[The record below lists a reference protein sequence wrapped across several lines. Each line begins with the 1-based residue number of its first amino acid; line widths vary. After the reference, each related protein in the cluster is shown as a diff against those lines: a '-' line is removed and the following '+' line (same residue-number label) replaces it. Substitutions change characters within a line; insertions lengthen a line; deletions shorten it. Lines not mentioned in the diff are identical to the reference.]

1 MTIFADGLAFQS
13 NYNLMEENYTHLKI
27 EDNLFPLKITLNSRG
42 KLLLLNEPWVMGILN
57 ITPNSFFPQ
66 SRIDK
71 DKPNIAL
78 ERAREMIEAGAK
90 ILDVGGY
97 SSRPGA
103 EEVTEEEESIRV
115 VPVIE
120 KIKKEFPEV
129 LISVDTFRSSVA
141 RASVEAGADI
151 VNDISGGELDPEM
164 IPVVGQLQV
173 PYICMHMRGTPQT
186 MNRLTTY
193 DNLENDILAYFNEKL
208 ISCRKAGIKDVIID
222 PGLGF
227 SKTLAQNYR
236 ILKNLSYFNTI
247 NAPILIGLS
256 RKSMIYKLLGIT
268 QEEALNGTT
277 ALNMV
282 ALMNGAKILRV
293 HDVKEAVESVKL
305 FKQLNA

>member
-13 NYNLMEENYTHLKI
+13 NYNLMEENFTHSKI

>member
-1 MTIFADGLAFQS
+1 
-13 NYNLMEENYTHLKI
+13 MEENFTHSKI

-103 EEVTEEEESIRV
+103 EEVTEEEESLRV

-164 IPVVGQLQV
+164 ISVVGQLQV

>member
-1 MTIFADGLAFQS
+1 
-13 NYNLMEENYTHLKI
+13 MEENYTHLKI

-90 ILDVGGY
+90 ILDVRGY

>member
-1 MTIFADGLAFQS
+1 
-13 NYNLMEENYTHLKI
+13 MEENYTHLKI

-103 EEVTEEEESIRV
+103 EEVTEEEESLRV

-164 IPVVGQLQV
+164 ISVVGQLQV

>member
-1 MTIFADGLAFQS
+1 
-13 NYNLMEENYTHLKI
+13 MEENYTHLKI

-97 SSRPGA
+97 SSRAGA
-103 EEVTEEEESIRV
+103 EEVTEEEESLRV

-164 IPVVGQLQV
+164 ISVVGQLQV

-293 HDVKEAVESVKL
+293 HD
-305 FKQLNA
+305 

>member
-1 MTIFADGLAFQS
+1 
-13 NYNLMEENYTHLKI
+13 MEENYTHLKI

-97 SSRPGA
+97 SSRQGA

>member
-1 MTIFADGLAFQS
+1 
-13 NYNLMEENYTHLKI
+13 MEENYTHLKI

-71 DKPNIAL
+71 DKPHIAL

-282 ALMNGAKILRV
+282 ALMNGAKILRI

>member
-1 MTIFADGLAFQS
+1 
-13 NYNLMEENYTHLKI
+13 MEENYTHLKI

>member
-1 MTIFADGLAFQS
+1 MK
-13 NYNLMEENYTHLKI
+13 ENYTHSKI
-27 EDNLFPLKITLNSRG
+27 EDNLFPPKITLNSRG
-42 KLLLLNEPWVMGILN
+42 KLLLLNEPWVMGIIN

-71 DKPNIAL
+71 DKPDSAL
-78 ERAREMIEAGAK
+78 QRAREMIDAGAK
-90 ILDVGGY
+90 ILDIGGY

-103 EEVTEEEESIRV
+103 EEVTEEEECLRV
-115 VPVIE
+115 VPVIV
-120 KIKKEFPEV
+120 KIKKEFPET
-129 LISVDTFRSSVA
+129 LISVDTFRSQVA
-141 RASVEAGADI
+141 KASVDAGADI
-151 VNDISGGELDPEM
+151 VNDISGGGLDPAM
-164 IPVVGQLQV
+164 IPMVGKLDV

-186 MNRLTTY
+186 MNRLTSY
-193 DNLENDILAYFNEKL
+193 ENLENEILAYFNEKL
-208 ISCRKAGIKDVIID
+208 TTCRKAGIKDVIID

-256 RKSMIYKLLGIT
+256 RKSMIYKLLGVT
-268 QEEALNGTT
+268 QEGALNGTT
-277 ALNMV
+277 ALNMI

-293 HDVKEAVESVKL
+293 HDVKEAVECVKL